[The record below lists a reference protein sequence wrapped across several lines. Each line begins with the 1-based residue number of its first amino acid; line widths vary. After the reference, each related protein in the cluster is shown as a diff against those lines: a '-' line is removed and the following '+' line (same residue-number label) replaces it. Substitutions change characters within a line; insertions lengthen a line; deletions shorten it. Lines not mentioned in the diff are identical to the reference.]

1 MSSKPSK
8 TSSSKDKDKAKT
20 HKLALKGS
28 SKLVAEFASHP
39 SAHRIAT
46 TANAFPVPILHPLDP
61 VRLLGRR

>member
-28 SKLVAEFASHP
+28 SKLVAEFASPPLRP
-39 SAHRIAT
+39 SHSDRC
-46 TANAFPVPILHPLDP
+46 
-61 VRLLGRR
+61 